1 MSAVS
6 IMSAAAVPVASAVV
20 TRLTAEEFLQLD
32 DVEGPVELVRG
43 RVVEMPTPMPRHG
56 QICGVAAFELTLF
69 ARQNDLGHVLTNDST
84 VVTKRNPDT
93 VRGADVC
100 FYSYANVPKGP
111 LPAGYLPV
119 PPDLVIEVR
128 SPDDRWRNIH
138 EKVGEYQGAGVS
150 TVCVL
155 DAGTETAH
163 LYFADRDDLKLRGDE
178 PLTFEALPGFAVPVS
193 RFFA

>member
-1 MSAVS
+1 MSAMSAVT
-6 IMSAAAVPVASAVV
+6 AVM

-32 DVEGPVELVRG
+32 DVDGPVELVRG

-56 QICGVAAFELTLF
+56 QICSRCDRLIGNHADEH
-69 ARQNDLGHVLTNDST
+69 DLGHVLSNDST
-84 VVTKRNPDT
+84 VVTERNPDT

-100 FYSYANVPKGP
+100 FYSYGRVPKGP
-111 LPAGYLPV
+111 LPDGYLPV

-128 SPDDRWRNIH
+128 SPDDRWRDIH
-138 EKVGEYQGAGVS
+138 IKVGEYIGAGVL

-155 DAGTETAH
+155 DPSTETAH

-178 PLTFEALPGFAVPVS
+178 PLTFDALPGFAVPVS

>member
-1 MSAVS
+1 MSAVL
-6 IMSAAAVPVASAVV
+6 
-20 TRLTAEEFLQLD
+20 TRLTAEEFRELD
-32 DVEGPVELVRG
+32 DVDGPVELVKG

-56 QICGVAAFELTLF
+56 QICSRCDRLIGNYADAH
-69 ARQNDLGHVLTNDST
+69 DLGHVLSNDST
-84 VVTKRNPDT
+84 IVTERNPDT

-100 FYSYANVPKGP
+100 FYGFAKVRKGP

-128 SPDDRWRNIH
+128 SPDDRWRDIH
-138 EKVGEYQGAGVS
+138 KKVAEYLYAGVP

-155 DAGTETAH
+155 DATTESAH
-163 LYFADRDDLKLRGDE
+163 LYFGDRDDVKLRGDE
-178 PLTFEALPGFAVPVS
+178 PLTFEALPGFSVPVS